1 LTYTILLL
9 LVLLLY
15 EIKIL
20 STYDVLHNVTQY
32 LYSNLDYSKKSI
44 AIFLDLAKAFDSVN
58 HEILLDILPSLGI
71 NNLSHNWFKCY
82 LHNRKQTVK
91 INEVNGST
99 HEIKNGV
106 PQGSGLRPILC
117 TIYINEICDINIEGL
132 IVTYADETCLL
143 FYINH
148 GMGCIKQP
156 AEVSV

>member
-1 LTYTILLL
+1 LLGLTIEFL
-9 LVLLLY
+9 LVLPQY
-15 EIKIL
+15 KIKVS
-20 STYDVLHNVTQY
+20 STNDVHSKVTQY

-58 HEILLDILPSLGI
+58 HEILLNMLPSLGI
-71 NNLSHNWFKCY
+71 NNLSHN

-99 HEIKNGV
+99 RDIKNSV
-106 PQGSGLRPILC
+106 LQGSSLGPILC
-117 TIYINEICDINIEGL
+117 TIYINKICDINIEGL
-132 IVTYADETCLL
+132 IITYADDTCLL

-148 GMGCIKQP
+148 GMGCIKKP